1 MSGTVSGGM
10 RVAGRLAVLALPVG
24 LLATMGFRGA
34 GEAGGKG
41 AGVRVVA
48 ESESGVGVRVS
59 ARAVKPPRVV
69 TADWLSSHINDAGLV
84 VLHVGEEADYAAGH
98 IQGARFV
105 DFRSLAAPR
114 QEGGLS
120 LELPPVEQ
128 LRSTLES
135 WGISDGSMVVVY
147 WGKDW
152 VSPTTRVVFTLDY
165 VGLGHNTAVLDG
177 GMPEWTKQ
185 GKPLTKEAPVV
196 RPGRL
201 TLQPNPAVVADADFV
216 NAQRGKKGWALI
228 DARDTQFYEA
238 AAGSDEGRPGHIPGA
253 VSLPFGDVVSEDLKL
268 LPERELRA
276 LFERAGVARG
286 DTVIA
291 YCHVGQQATVVVFA
305 ARFLGHA
312 VKLYDGSYQDW
323 QKRTDLPVENRAAK
337 RGAGK

>member
-1 MSGTVSGGM
+1 
-10 RVAGRLAVLALPVG
+10 
-24 LLATMGFRGA
+24 
-34 GEAGGKG
+34 
-41 AGVRVVA
+41 VRVVA
-48 ESESGVGVRVS
+48 ESAPGLGVTVS

-69 TADWLSSHINDAGLV
+69 TAEWLSSHINDAGLV

-105 DFRSLAAPR
+105 DFTRLAAPR
-114 QEGGLS
+114 REGGLS

-135 WGISDGSMVVVY
+135 WGISDGSTVVVY

-177 GMPEWTKQ
+177 GLPEWTKQ
-185 GKPLTKEAPVV
+185 GRPLTKEAPVV
-196 RPGRL
+196 RPGRV
-201 TLQPNPAVVADADFV
+201 TVRPNPAVVADADFV
-216 NAQRGKKGWALI
+216 KAHRGKQGWALI

-238 AAGSDEGRPGHIPGA
+238 AAGSGEGRPGHIPGA
-253 VSLPFGDVVSEDLKL
+253 VSLPFGDIVSEDLKL

-291 YCHVGQQATVVVFA
+291 YCHVGQQATVVVFG
-305 ARFLGHA
+305 ARLLGHA

-323 QKRTDLPVENRAAK
+323 QRRTDLPVENGTGK
-337 RGAGK
+337 RGEGK